1 VAAVKLMRSGLGA
14 CALGSGFGA
23 TTSLS
28 NRFDSQVEPDSFAR
42 VASLVLDAG
51 WAWAALAVV
60 AGWLAAAPARGAV
73 AGVVALLAATTVYYG
88 TDSVIGDDPLA
99 WYWPELLRWWLAS
112 LVGGSVLGAIGAFG
126 RRPGVLGL
134 LAGLTI
140 PIGATV
146 QMIVSPPGP
155 GGQLATPA
163 ENWAR
168 LIVLATAA
176 VGAAAV
182 ITRFG
187 LGERRRRRDPTA
199 PEPGDALSFAE

>member
-1 VAAVKLMRSGLGA
+1 VKFMSMVLGA
-14 CALGSGFGA
+14 CALGAGFGA
-23 TTSLS
+23 ATSLS
-28 NRFDSQVEPDSFAR
+28 NRYDSHVEPDSFAR

-88 TDSVIGDDPLA
+88 TDTLIGDDALA
-99 WYWPELLRWWLAS
+99 LYWPELLRWWLAS
-112 LVGGSVLGAIGAFG
+112 AVAGSVLGAIGAYG
-126 RRPGVLGL
+126 RRPGAVGL

-163 ENWAR
+163 EKWAR
-168 LIVLATAA
+168 LIVLATAGACA
-176 VGAAAV
+176 VAV
-182 ITRFG
+182 STRFAFG
-187 LGERRRRRDPTA
+187 ARQRPRDPKA
-199 PEPGDALSFAE
+199 PEAGDAVVADY

>member
-1 VAAVKLMRSGLGA
+1 VVAVKLLRTVLGA

-23 TTSLS
+23 ATSLS

-60 AGWLAAAPARGAV
+60 AGWLAGTPARGAV
-73 AGVVALLAATTVYYG
+73 AGVLALIAATTVYYG
-88 TDSVIGDDPLA
+88 MDSLTGGDTLA
-99 WYWPELLRWWLAS
+99 WYWPEMLRWWSAS
-112 LVGGSVLGAIGAFG
+112 VVFGSVLGALGSFG

-146 QMIVSPPGP
+146 QMIVDPPGP
-155 GGQLATPA
+155 GGQFATPA

-168 LIVLATAA
+168 LIVLAAAA
-176 VGAAAV
+176 VGTTAV

-187 LGERRRRRDPTA
+187 LGERQRRTDPNASIA
-199 PEPGDALSFAE
+199 PVDA

>member
-1 VAAVKLMRSGLGA
+1 MSAVLGA

-23 TTSLS
+23 ATSLS
-28 NRFDSQVEPDSFAR
+28 NGFDSQVEPDSFAR

-60 AGWLAAAPARGAV
+60 AGWLAAAPARGAL
-73 AGVVALLAATTVYYG
+73 AGVVALLAATTAYYA
-88 TDSVIGDDPLA
+88 TDSIIGDDALG
-99 WYWPELLRWWLAS
+99 WYGPELVRWWLAS
-112 LVGGSVLGAIGAFG
+112 VVSGSVLGTIGAYG
-126 RRPGVLGL
+126 RRPGALGL

-140 PIGATV
+140 PIGATA

-155 GGQLATPA
+155 GGQFATPA

-176 VGAAAV
+176 VSAAAL

-187 LGERRRRRDPTA
+187 RVRVLRSR
-199 PEPGDALSFAE
+199 

>member
-1 VAAVKLMRSGLGA
+1 VRFLSTGLGA

-23 TTSLS
+23 ATSLS
-28 NRFDSQVEPDSFAR
+28 NGFDSQVEPDSLAR

-60 AGWLAAAPARGAV
+60 AGWLAAAPARGAL
-73 AGVVALLAATTVYYG
+73 AGVLALLAATTVYYG
-88 TDSVIGDDPLA
+88 TDSIIGDDPLA

-112 LVGGSVLGAIGAFG
+112 LVGGSALGTIGAFG

-140 PIGATV
+140 PIGATA

-155 GGQLATPA
+155 EGQLATPA
-163 ENWAR
+163 ESWAR

-176 VGAAAV
+176 VWAAAV

-187 LGERRRRRDPTA
+187 LGERRRRRDPKA